1 MKHKSFRTK
10 RHTKRKPAKRTRRTR
25 RKHAKRTYAKRT
37 YKMRGGTAAYPAN
50 DSTTGGSI
58 KQQNQA
64 EQRQSAG
71 NNALKGGGGG
81 RRYLYRRK
89 QTGGACDNSWVACP
103 PLGMVGPIPQTM
115 DAISNTLISRAAG
128 IGGQS
133 TAYAVYDNPPN
144 K

>member
-10 RHTKRKPAKRTRRTR
+10 RHTKRHKRTHAKRTRRTR
-25 RKHAKRTYAKRT
+25 RKHAKRTYAKRTYAKRT

-71 NNALKGGGGG
+71 NNA
-81 RRYLYRRK
+81 
-89 QTGGACDNSWVACP
+89 
-103 PLGMVGPIPQTM
+103 
-115 DAISNTLISRAAG
+115 
-128 IGGQS
+128 
-133 TAYAVYDNPPN
+133 
-144 K
+144 

>member
-1 MKHKSFRTK
+1 MKHKSFRTRRHK
-10 RHTKRKPAKRTRRTR
+10 RTKRTKRTRRTHTR
-25 RKHAKRTYAKRT
+25 RYKRTLRKRS

-58 KQQNQA
+58 KQQNQD
-64 EQRQSAG
+64 EQNQAAG

-89 QTGGACDNSWVACP
+89 QTGGACDNTWAPCP
-103 PLGMVGPIPQTM
+103 PPGMVGPVPQTM
-115 DAISNTLISRAAG
+115 DAGSNRLITRATG
-128 IGGQS
+128 IEGQS
-133 TAYAVYDNPPN
+133 GAYAVYDKAGP